1 MKKQNAHGEIQYES
15 QTHAW
20 CCQTDSTQTKQ
31 NENK

>member
-20 CCQTDSTQTKQ
+20 FVQLIQRKQ
-31 NENK
+31 NKNK